1 MKDKAWS
8 VPDKRGIKDNLEP
21 EVEERTI
28 LKTWKGDII
37 DITDDLKKLIEKLE
51 LEKKENRGLFTKIK
65 NKLLRRPNG
74 KQLEPEPEKRVIL
87 QTWDSDEV
95 DITNILKKMIEKK
108 RKKGKKK

>member
-28 LKTWKGDII
+28 LKTWNGDII

-51 LEKKENRGLFTKIK
+51 LEKKENRGLRGLFKKIR
-65 NKLLRRPNG
+65 NKVSKMANDAQ
-74 KQLEPEPEKRVIL
+74 KKRKP
-87 QTWDSDEV
+87 DERVFLYAGDGEAV
-95 DITNILKKMIEKK
+95 DITEEIEEMATGEKK
-108 RKKGKKK
+108 K